1 MLELPHNKN
10 AVAIARQNAVSELLS
25 SSEPAS
31 HQGAKQMET
40 FSLPHRITAITLA
53 FAACAAAAAPSV
65 SDTFALRNQNSAN
78 SNNYATGDIILWGSN
93 SVNPASTSYGYTR
106 QCPTGSDCSGGV
118 NDPDWV
124 KQALFYRPYTVYPDQ
139 YFASRPYDV
148 NLTNSWDLV
157 LSSTPNF
164 AAGTNALYTTQAVGS
179 SVGSM
184 PFVQSMTVQGVGL
197 TPTISWQLP
206 TVPNNVAIDA
216 VTVRL
221 FDIGTPVTTT
231 NRNGSSTQSF
241 QQADFIYESPLISGN
256 SFQLP
261 SSLNLQFGHQYSIAI
276 ALTDVRAD
284 GSPQSRSQSFF
295 DFTPLNTNLNVYLP
309 TFQPT
314 PTTSGLTAGPL
325 YGFNISGVSSNSV
338 TYIDPLVATGFTFE
352 KGANDPNFWKVEVV
366 SNIGDGY
373 YDVYTWDGTGWTM
386 VGTGLAANTF
396 FDFGQAGVSRF
407 QIRGI
412 EISAELNPF
421 DVTGFVTGLMFVGEG
436 NFTGTMQAIVA
447 DTNIPE
453 PGTFLLLGFGLLGIG
468 IFRRKR
474 VI

>member
-1 MLELPHNKN
+1 
-10 AVAIARQNAVSELLS
+10 
-25 SSEPAS
+25 
-31 HQGAKQMET
+31 MET

-53 FAACAAAAAPSV
+53 FAACAAVAAPSV

-93 SVNPASTSYGYTR
+93 SVNPAGTAYGGTF
-106 QCPTGSDCSGGV
+106 QCPTGSDCSGGF
-118 NDPDWV
+118 NDPDLF
-124 KQALFYRPYTVYPDQ
+124 KRALFYRPYTVYPDQ
-139 YFASRPYDV
+139 YFASRPYDA
-148 NLTNSWDLV
+148 NFTNSWDIV

-164 AAGTNALYTTQAVGS
+164 AAGTNAFYTTPAVGS
-179 SVGSM
+179 TVGSM

-206 TVPNNVAIDA
+206 TVPNNVAIDQ
-216 VTVRL
+216 VTVRV
-221 FDIGTPVTTT
+221 FDIGSPITTT
-231 NRNGSSTQSF
+231 NMGRAIQATPVSF
-241 QQADFIYESPLISGN
+241 QQADFIYESPVISGN

-352 KGANDPNFWKVEVV
+352 KGANDPNFWKVEIV
-366 SNIGDGY
+366 SQIGDGL
-373 YDVYTWDGTGWTM
+373 YDVYTWDGSNWTL
-386 VGTGLAANTF
+386 VFTGLAAGTL
-396 FDFGQAGVSRF
+396 FDFGTAGVSKF

-421 DVTGFVTGLMFVGEG
+421 DVTGFVTGLMFVGNG

-447 DTNIPE
+447 DTSIPE
-453 PGTFLLLGFGLLGIG
+453 PGTFLLLGLGLLGIG

>member
-1 MLELPHNKN
+1 
-10 AVAIARQNAVSELLS
+10 
-25 SSEPAS
+25 
-31 HQGAKQMET
+31 MET
-40 FSLPHRITAITLA
+40 FKLPHRIAAVTLA

-65 SDTFALRNQNSAN
+65 SDTFGLLLNNSAN
-78 SNNYATGDIILWGSN
+78 SNNYATGEIQIWGSN
-93 SVNPASTSYGYTR
+93 SVNPAGPTTYGFTR
-106 QCPTGSDCSGGV
+106 QCPTGSDCSGGI

-124 KQALFYRPYTVYPDQ
+124 KQALFARPYTLNPDQ
-139 YFASRPYDV
+139 YFASRPYDPLNPNDV
-148 NLTNSWDLV
+148 KLGNSWDLI

-164 AAGTNALYTTQAVGS
+164 AAGTNAIYTTPAVSGA
-179 SVGSM
+179 GSM

-206 TVPNNVAIDA
+206 TALPNNVAIDK
-216 VTVRL
+216 VTVRV
-221 FDIGTPVTTT
+221 FDIGNPVTTT
-231 NRNGSSTQSF
+231 NRNGTSNQSF
-241 QQADFIYESPLISGN
+241 QQADFIYESPVISGN

-276 ALTDVRAD
+276 TLTDLRAD
-284 GSPQSRSQSFF
+284 GSPQSRSQSYF

-352 KGANDPNFWKVEVV
+352 KGVNDPNFWKVEIV
-366 SNIGDGY
+366 SQIGDGL
-373 YDVYTWDGTGWTM
+373 YDVYTWDGSNWTL
-386 VGTGLAANTF
+386 VFTGLAAGTL
-396 FDFGQAGVSRF
+396 FDFGTAGVSKF

-412 EISAELNPF
+412 EMAAGLNPF
-421 DVTGFVTGLMFVGEG
+421 DVTGFVTGLMFVGDG

-453 PGTFLLLGFGLLGIG
+453 PGTFLLLGLGLFGIG

-474 VI
+474 II

>member
-1 MLELPHNKN
+1 MK
-10 AVAIARQNAVSELLS
+10 
-25 SSEPAS
+25 
-31 HQGAKQMET
+31 T
-40 FSLPHRITAITLA
+40 FSLPHRIAAVTLA
-53 FAACAAAAAPSV
+53 FAACAASAAPSV
-65 SDTFALRNQNSAN
+65 SDTFGLLLNNSAN
-78 SNNYATGDIILWGSN
+78 SNNYATGQIQIWGSN
-93 SVNPASTSYGYTR
+93 SVNPAATSYGYTR

-124 KQALFYRPYTVYPDQ
+124 KQALFYRPYTMNPNQ
-139 YFASRPYDV
+139 YFASRPYNPLNANDV
-148 NLTNSWDLV
+148 KLGNSWDLV
-157 LSSTPNF
+157 LSSTPNY
-164 AAGTNALYTTQAVGS
+164 AAGTNAIYTTPAVS
-179 SVGSM
+179 AAGSM

-206 TVPNNVAIDA
+206 TVLPNNVAIDQ
-216 VTVRL
+216 VTMRV
-221 FDIGTPVTTT
+221 FDIGNPVTTT
-231 NRNGSSTQSF
+231 NRSGTSNQSF
-241 QQADFIYESPLISGN
+241 QQADFIYESPVISGN

-276 ALTDVRAD
+276 TMTDLRAD

-309 TFQPT
+309 TFQPV

-338 TYIDPLVATGFTFE
+338 TYIDPLVATGFTYE
-352 KGANDPNFWKVEVV
+352 KGANDPNFWKIEVV
-366 SNIGDGY
+366 SQIGDGL
-373 YDVYTWDGTGWTM
+373 YDVYTWDGSDWTLLY
-386 VGTGLAANTF
+386 TGLAAGTL
-396 FDFGQAGVSRF
+396 FDFGTVGVSKF

-412 EISAELNPF
+412 EMSAGLNPF
-421 DVTGFVTGLMFVGEG
+421 DVTGFVTGLLFVGDG

-453 PGTFLLLGFGLLGIG
+453 PGTFLLLGLGLFGIG
-468 IFRRKR
+468 IFRRKT